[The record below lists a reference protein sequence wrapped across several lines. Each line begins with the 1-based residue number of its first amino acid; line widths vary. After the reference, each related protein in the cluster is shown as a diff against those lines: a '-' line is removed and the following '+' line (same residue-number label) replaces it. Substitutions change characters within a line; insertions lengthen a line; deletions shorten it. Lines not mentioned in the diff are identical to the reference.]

1 VLFLFVIDGTCI
13 GRGHSVGAHAG
24 LGLLLAVQLLLRR
37 GNNVFTFQN
46 LVDRAR
52 VPLND
57 SAKVRYTD
65 AELLGYAVDAF
76 LLLRRYRPDLF
87 IGNWTL
93 ETWSTLTLG
102 STFPRAPDEYL
113 PIIADYVT
121 ARAEFKDDEHVV
133 AERAQAFYALA
144 SSGLRG

>member
-1 VLFLFVIDGTCI
+1 M
-13 GRGHSVGAHAG
+13 A
-24 LGLLLAVQLLLRR
+24 
-37 GNNVFTFQN
+37 FTFQT

-57 SAKVRYTD
+57 ASKTRYPD
-65 AELLGYAVDAF
+65 SELLGYAVDAF

-87 IGNWTL
+87 LSAWTL
-93 ETWSTLTLG
+93 PDWSAYTVG
-102 STFPRAPDEYL
+102 STFPVAPDEYL

-133 AERAQAFYALA
+133 AERAQAFYALFSA
-144 SSGLRG
+144 GMKL